1 MGYRSDGKIV
11 FYALVPENHAA
22 VKLWVDENF
31 PKENFDYEERISDGR
46 TLMVFSFDGWKWYD
60 SYTEIQAITKAMEA
74 FCVLFDSDD
83 VSVQVQGAMEF
94 IRLGE
99 EVEDVET
106 RYSSHSEYII
116 GVNRS
121 VEFN

>member
-11 FYALVPENHAA
+11 FYATIPENHA
-22 VKLWVDENF
+22 VIKLWVDENF
-31 PKENFDYEERISDGR
+31 PKEDFDYEERRSDGR
-46 TLMVFSFDGWKWYD
+46 TLMVFSFDGWKWYEG
-60 SYTEIQAITKAMEA
+60 YPEIQAITKAIEA
-74 FCVLFDSDD
+74 FCVLFDGDD
-83 VSVQVQGAMEF
+83 VSVQGAMEF

-99 EVEDVET
+99 EVEDIEE